1 MTTQSRPTGCIC
13 PLCEWE
19 IYDDDIT
26 YAVRNANDLYI
37 VHMEC
42 LNDRHIVSTRDAL
55 EIFGLEVEER
65 E

>member
-1 MTTQSRPTGCIC
+1 MIHGRPTGCTC
-13 PLCEWE
+13 PLCEQE

-26 YAVRNANDLYI
+26 YAVRNADDLYI
-37 VHMEC
+37 VHMDCMWERSIP
-42 LNDRHIVSTRDAL
+42 LRDTL